1 MSKTYDDLREEIEHG
16 YLQEGIL
23 RKGAA
28 LFYAAQVKQNGARVE
43 QNISKSKQSFGAAKR
58 QENITEKIDNMI
70 DGFAAIGD
78 ALIDHRRM
86 VGSLTGL
93 SLSAA
98 LLAERTDKE
107 ITKLGKRK

>member
-1 MSKTYDDLREEIEHG
+1 MYRDDTVTGR
-16 YLQEGIL
+16 Y
-23 RKGAA
+23 KG
-28 LFYAAQVKQNGARVE
+28 FERV
-43 QNISKSKQSFGAAKR
+43 KQSFGAAKR

-70 DGFAAIGD
+70 DGFDAIGN
-78 ALIDHRRM
+78 AIIDHRRM
-86 VGSLTGL
+86 LGSLTGL

>member
-1 MSKTYDDLREEIEHG
+1 MSKTYNDLREEVEHG

-28 LFYAAQVKQNGARVE
+28 LFYAAQVKQNGNRVE

-70 DGFAAIGD
+70 DGFDAIGN
-78 ALIDHRRM
+78 AIIDQRRM

-93 SLSAA
+93 SLSVA

-107 ITKLGKRK
+107 VIKLAKRK